1 MRHPQVIATPG
12 GERLVVLP
20 LKEYEQLCEAV
31 EDLADIQ
38 AYDTAKQQL
47 AAGQDE
53 LLPAEFADRI
63 LDGESPVR
71 GWREYRGIS
80 VKELA
85 ARAAI
90 SAAYLSQIE
99 GGSRNGSLSTMKALA
114 TALSLDLD
122 DLI

>member
-1 MRHPQVIATPG
+1 M
-12 GERLVVLP
+12 
-20 LKEYEQLCEAV
+20 
-31 EDLADIQ
+31 ADIQ

-71 GWREYRGIS
+71 VWREYRGIS